1 MFGVGAAA
9 VFMRRRRKVPA
20 AAA

>member
-1 MFGVGAAA
+1 MGAAA